1 MLLRAWA
8 LTYLCIGLRQSL
20 RRGSVKCPTPFLCPI
35 IKVLEVEIVVE
46 SVIISKKNGVCEIPI
61 T

>member
-1 MLLRAWA
+1 
-8 LTYLCIGLRQSL
+8 
-20 RRGSVKCPTPFLCPI
+20 LCPI